1 MLSGIT
7 AVLFVCGCVYRS
19 PPADFY
25 AANEWSEWSV
35 KVRFLTKLR
44 RVVDTRP
51 WKVKGFAMWVL
62 AHSFILFAYFVPYVH
77 LVSDIPI
84 HNRAEERTKLAV
96 IMSYMYSQNICRVNS
111 ERNCVY
117 TYRQFT
123 YIHIYIHAYI
133 HTYILTYIHTYI
145 QTYVHTYV
153 HIRTYVHTYIQY
165 IHTYIQ
171 TYVHTY
177 VHIHTYVRTYIHTYI
192 HTVMFGVCGDLPS
205 FKSIFQVPKT

>member
-1 MLSGIT
+1 MAGAGVGTLVLNITLRKVNDSYGWRGGMRMLSGIT

-96 IMSYMYSQNICRVNS
+96 IMSYMYS
-111 ERNCVY
+111 
-117 TYRQFT
+117 
-123 YIHIYIHAYI
+123 
-133 HTYILTYIHTYI
+133 
-145 QTYVHTYV
+145 
-153 HIRTYVHTYIQY
+153 
-165 IHTYIQ
+165 
-171 TYVHTY
+171 
-177 VHIHTYVRTYIHTYI
+177 
-192 HTVMFGVCGDLPS
+192 
-205 FKSIFQVPKT
+205 